1 MTPPR
6 MFGLLVNDNRTTART
21 QDLQAITAYFV
32 SICFLSTGWFSRRTQ
47 QIMVLVT
54 LPSSTLQTSPRLI
67 VFVRTSLRPRVS
79 VLYLVEMQSNT
90 GRTRQ
95 KKIKSTVT
103 GLSSEY
109 VVDINHISSQPA
121 EGRESIRPHR
131 CISSSSGPVIDKA
144 PLSLSTA
151 AMSSLL
157 PIVPCRA

>member
-1 MTPPR
+1 MYQYVSYPLVGSADQRNKSWFLPRFIPP
-6 MFGLLVNDNRTTART
+6 
-21 QDLQAITAYFV
+21 
-32 SICFLSTGWFSRRTQ
+32 S
-47 QIMVLVT
+47 
-54 LPSSTLQTSPRLI
+54 LQTSPRLI

-79 VLYLVEMQSNT
+79 VLYVVKMHSNT

-109 VVDINHISSQPA
+109 VVNINHISSQPA

-151 AMSSLL
+151 AMSSLS